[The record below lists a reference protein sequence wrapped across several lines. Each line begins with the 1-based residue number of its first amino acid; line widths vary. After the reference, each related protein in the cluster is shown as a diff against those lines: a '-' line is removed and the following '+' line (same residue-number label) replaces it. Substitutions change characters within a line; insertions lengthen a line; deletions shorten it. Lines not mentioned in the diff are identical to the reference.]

1 MGRRAVFL
9 VGLAFAA
16 CVFAISGAPA
26 SPKGEWKY
34 RNTRLIGNCSFEQSM
49 CGWTNLKRSSKNS
62 FNFDW
67 KRQRYSTPSSGTGPK
82 NGATGTYFMYIESSS
97 PRKPG
102 DEAALSN
109 GPYDGVMCMSFSYHM
124 FGENIASLEIFV
136 DDRSEFGEKVS
147 LWKKSGNLGNKWR
160 RDNVTIYGKSFYVM
174 FVGEVGNGYRGDIAI
189 DNIIFADKTCNGEN
203 PEKLMAKFAGPPANV
218 TIAKG
223 TCDFNKNTFCDWSN
237 EKFTDKFD
245 WRITKGRTGTSATGP
260 PGDHTGRQGYYAFI
274 ESSSPRRPGDTAR
287 LVSPIVC
294 GRVCLRFYYNMYGT
308 GTGALAVYR
317 REGYGATE
325 KWDRVWQRLGDQGA
339 AWRRDMVELN
349 SDQQCYK
356 VVIEATRGSTY
367 LGDTAID
374 GILVREGSCCKIRS
388 ELNLLEK
395 NGNCDF
401 EKGFCGWKNAVRD
414 DFNWKLTKTST
425 PSKQTGP
432 SKYNGGYIY
441 MEASEPRVQGDS
453 AVLVSGILYGS
464 LCMRFKYNMNGK
476 TTGALRVYRNGDG
489 VYQELLWQRKGHQ
502 GDVWR
507 NAAVSIDCSVKAY
520 FIELEAVRGSDWRGD
535 IAVDEIEF
543 SNGKCPSFGS
553 DPDIPMTTLPPTTPT
568 QLVVLDYEGFCDF
581 NNGFCFWENDINDK
595 GDWTQHKG
603 ETVSKKTGPREGYGG
618 GTFIYVEASE
628 LKAGDVARLVLNAP
642 LRGEVCLK
650 MMYHM
655 NGAGMGN
662 LTVDM
667 KERAG
672 DGWKVV
678 WNQTGDMG
686 DLWREAIVSIKG
698 NDYVISIAAT
708 RGPTFESDFALDSL
722 EVHRGKC
729 GGGDQ
734 GSKISAA
741 KVLSQYNCNFE
752 KCTER
757 KCRDGDNI
765 MGCLWKAG
773 REVYDW
779 RTRRTQ
785 REWEFIKGQ
794 TQSTY
799 TGPMKAAEGAM
810 YGYLE
815 ASSPAA
821 MNDFARLFLTI
832 EVDTSLCMRFFY
844 HMQGSNMGSLSV
856 YTIEP
861 KDAARKRR
869 VIWQVRGQPRKDP
882 TKWQTFQQSFKVTK
896 GETIVIEAVRGNGY
910 YSDIAVDDI
919 RFSQEAYCS
928 ALNLGKWT
936 RLVNRQ

>member
-502 GDVWR
+502 G
-507 NAAVSIDCSVKAY
+507 
-520 FIELEAVRGSDWRGD
+520 
-535 IAVDEIEF
+535 
-543 SNGKCPSFGS
+543 
-553 DPDIPMTTLPPTTPT
+553 
-568 QLVVLDYEGFCDF
+568 FCDF
-581 NNGFCFWENDINDK
+581 NNGFCLWENDINDK

-741 KVLSQYNCNFE
+741 KVLSQLNSRSTCGVPAPQRSYPVESIFTG
-752 KCTER
+752 K
-757 KCRDGDNI
+757 
-765 MGCLWKAG
+765 
-773 REVYDW
+773 
-779 RTRRTQ
+779 TRVNYS
-785 REWEFIKGQ
+785 FSPN
-794 TQSTY
+794 QS
-799 TGPMKAAEGAM
+799 K
-810 YGYLE
+810 
-815 ASSPAA
+815 
-821 MNDFARLFLTI
+821 
-832 EVDTSLCMRFFY
+832 
-844 HMQGSNMGSLSV
+844 
-856 YTIEP
+856 
-861 KDAARKRR
+861 
-869 VIWQVRGQPRKDP
+869 
-882 TKWQTFQQSFKVTK
+882 
-896 GETIVIEAVRGNGY
+896 IVIEAVRGNGY
-910 YSDIAVDDI
+910 YSDIAIDDI

-928 ALNLGKWT
+928 ALNLGKWK